1 MYLYWAHR
9 CFALQS
15 IHEHTY
21 SNVSFSC
28 SSPSTGYCA
37 LADLQLTSHLL
48 DFRSSRLHLKGAW
61 SRMSPM
67 TRRSNRANT
76 TNKTRPHSQ
85 TKQIT
90 AVPALCPGC
99 CRHHNPDKR
108 KHPSSNRTAASASL
122 PHLCML
128 SSLVQCTP
136 NPKEQWHQGY
146 KNRCQWKGALFS
158 SLENCSSRSPMRHAQ
173 PGNNTTQYAEPACA
187 GCGLPARGIV
197 KSSTWRFSC
206 FLWSSRVF
214 PNSQCFVWFF
224 ALACTSCLVLGPQGM
239 FHGGTTGT
247 WQTWP
252 RVPTS
257 LKQQSP
263 QIRCKERISM
273 SFLRV
278 LSGRFHLAVSRLYL
292 LAISCL
298 SAPNG
303 LTPHQVFPLF
313 EESCPRRWFS

>member
-146 KNRCQWKGALFS
+146 KNQNYFTVNFPGKKMTSENTNNFFQLFKS
-158 SLENCSSRSPMRHAQ
+158 ANKKKHAQ
-173 PGNNTTQYAEPACA
+173 Q
-187 GCGLPARGIV
+187 
-197 KSSTWRFSC
+197 SSFSNP
-206 FLWSSRVF
+206 SKHR
-214 PNSQCFVWFF
+214 
-224 ALACTSCLVLGPQGM
+224 ATK
-239 FHGGTTGT
+239 T
-247 WQTWP
+247 
-252 RVPTS
+252 
-257 LKQQSP
+257 
-263 QIRCKERISM
+263 
-273 SFLRV
+273 
-278 LSGRFHLAVSRLYL
+278 
-292 LAISCL
+292 
-298 SAPNG
+298 
-303 LTPHQVFPLF
+303 
-313 EESCPRRWFS
+313 